1 MAARPETK
9 VLAQTK
15 KSAPRDLVGYPL
27 IRNEIVNLLQSV
39 RQAAARTVNALMT
52 VTYWEIGRRIVEAEQ
67 KGKRRADYGEQL
79 IERLAKDLTAIFGR
93 GFGMVNLTQMRRF
106 YLLWP
111 QQAILQTVSE
121 ESPVEIFQTPSVL
134 SVGSPSLVS
143 VAIAGD

>member
-15 KSAPRDLVGYPL
+15 KSAPRDLAGYPL
-27 IRNEIVNLLQSV
+27 IRNEIVKLLQSA

-67 KGKRRADYGEQL
+67 KGKRCADYGEQL

-111 QQAILQTVSE
+111 QQT
-121 ESPVEIFQTPSVL
+121 IFQTPSVL

>member
-79 IERLAKDLTAIFGR
+79 IERLAKDPYSHLLAVGLGWLTLPKCAVFTCSGHSKQFFR
-93 GFGMVNLTQMRRF
+93 RCLKNL
-106 YLLWP
+106 LLKFFRHRLYFPWAAP
-111 QQAILQTVSE
+111 ALY
-121 ESPVEIFQTPSVL
+121 P
-134 SVGSPSLVS
+134 
-143 VAIAGD
+143 